1 MAGILNLQD
10 KKLTIILIRLIKED
24 FLYIKYH
31 MKRFYYLLNN
41 ALLSLAILVIPTT
54 LMAYEEA
61 NYKKVFQ
68 SDEIEVRFYEER
80 LVVQTK
86 YGDQDGG
93 FRKLFNYISGSN
105 KDSEKIAMTIPVT
118 QLDSGDGM
126 VMQFY
131 LPSRFDKTNT
141 PLPDDDSLEISSI
154 QAGYY
159 GVIQFSGR
167 SKEKNFNKHSK
178 ILRKELE
185 KNDIQIIGP
194 SIKAT
199 YNGPFTLP
207 RFRRNESMFLVNWDQ

>member
-1 MAGILNLQD
+1 M
-10 KKLTIILIRLIKED
+10 KKIIYLFNSALFTLCSL
-24 FLYIKYH
+24 FL
-31 MKRFYYLLNN
+31 
-41 ALLSLAILVIPTT
+41 STLV
-54 LMAYEEA
+54 MSYEESNYEIVYQA
-61 NYKKVFQ
+61 N
-68 SDEIEVRFYEER
+68 EIEVRYYDER

-86 YGDQDGG
+86 YGDQNGG

-118 QLDSGDGM
+118 QSEVEEGM

-154 QAGYY
+154 EAGYY
-159 GVIQFSGR
+159 GVIRFSGR
-167 SKEKNFNKHSK
+167 SRDKNFNKHSE
-178 ILRKELE
+178 ILKRELE
-185 KNDIQIIGP
+185 KENIQIIGP

-207 RFRRNESMFLVNWDQ
+207 RFRRNESMFLVSWNSN

>member
-1 MAGILNLQD
+1 MFKKISSSLNY
-10 KKLTIILIRLIKED
+10 LIFIA
-24 FLYIKYH
+24 
-31 MKRFYYLLNN
+31 
-41 ALLSLAILVIPTT
+41 ALLFLSIPT
-54 LMAYEEA
+54 MAYEEA
-61 NYKKVFQ
+61 NYETVFQ
-68 SDEIEVRFYEER
+68 SEEIEVRFYEER

>member
-1 MAGILNLQD
+1 
-10 KKLTIILIRLIKED
+10 
-24 FLYIKYH
+24 

-41 ALLSLAILVIPTT
+41 TLLSLAILIIPTA
-54 LMAYEEA
+54 LMSYEEA
-61 NYKKVFQ
+61 NYETVFQ
-68 SDEIEVRFYEER
+68 SGEIEVRFYEER

-86 YGDQDGG
+86 YGEQNGG

-131 LPSRFDKTNT
+131 LPSRFDKSNT
-141 PLPDDDSLEISSI
+141 PMPEDNSLEISSI
-154 QAGYY
+154 KAGYY
-159 GVIQFSGR
+159 GVIKFSGR
-167 SKEKNFNKHSK
+167 SKDNNFNKHSE

-185 KNDIQIIGP
+185 KNNIQIIGH

-207 RFRRNESMFLVNWDQ
+207 RFRRNESMFLVNWDK